1 LSVKSKAFDRIA
13 RRENP
18 EHAEK
23 INKARRRAIRGVEFL
38 SELWLFSALSAVKG
52 FCPVKSRTALP
63 KTLWILAAAFA
74 LTAGITDLRYRK
86 IPNWLTY
93 SAIPIAIVLHWI
105 VAGGHAALLSLAGAA
120 IGLTVLLPFVLLGG
134 LGGGDWKLMGAL
146 GAFLEPRR
154 LLPVLL
160 LTLMIN
166 GIMAL
171 ALVLWKKG
179 VGQTARNVG
188 RITAAMF
195 RFRAPGSDLSIDNS
209 EAEKVPF
216 GIAAA
221 IATLLYVAAQPWVVF

>member
-1 LSVKSKAFDRIA
+1 LA
-13 RRENP
+13 
-18 EHAEK
+18 
-23 INKARRRAIRGVEFL
+23 
-38 SELWLFSALSAVKG
+38 
-52 FCPVKSRTALP
+52 

-74 LTAGITDLRYRK
+74 LTAGITDFRYRK

-93 SAIPIAIVLHWI
+93 PAIPIALLLHWI
-105 VAGGHAALLSLAGAA
+105 IAGGHPALLSLAGAA
-120 IGLTVLLPFVLLGG
+120 VGLGVLLPFVLLGG

-154 LLPVLL
+154 LVPVLI

-171 ALVLWKKG
+171 TLVLWKKR
-179 VGQTARNVG
+179 VGETARNVG
-188 RITAAMF
+188 RIAAAMF
-195 RFRAPGSDLSIDNS
+195 RFRRPGSDISIDNS

-221 IATLLYVAAQPWVVF
+221 IATLLYVAAQPWVAF

>member
-1 LSVKSKAFDRIA
+1 LA
-13 RRENP
+13 
-18 EHAEK
+18 
-23 INKARRRAIRGVEFL
+23 
-38 SELWLFSALSAVKG
+38 
-52 FCPVKSRTALP
+52 

-93 SAIPIAIVLHWI
+93 PAIPIAILLHWI
-105 VAGGHAALLSLAGAA
+105 GAGSHAALLSLAGAA
-120 IGLTVLLPFVLLGG
+120 IGLGVLLPFVLLGG

-146 GAFLEPRR
+146 GAFFEPRR
-154 LLPVLL
+154 LVPVLI

-171 ALVLWKKG
+171 ALVLWKKR

-188 RITAAMF
+188 RITSAMF
-195 RFRAPGSDLSIDNS
+195 KLRAPGADLSIDNP
-209 EAEKVPF
+209 ETEKVPF

-221 IATLLYVAAQPWVVF
+221 IATLLYVAARRWVAF